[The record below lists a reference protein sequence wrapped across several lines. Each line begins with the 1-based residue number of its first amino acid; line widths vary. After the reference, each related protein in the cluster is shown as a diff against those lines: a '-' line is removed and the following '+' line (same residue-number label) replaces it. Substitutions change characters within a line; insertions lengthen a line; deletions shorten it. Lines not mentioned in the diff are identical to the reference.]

1 MGSSTLK
8 TPSWPSNN
16 PKCSPNKY
24 FRKLPANLPHGYAC
38 PSITP
43 SSNVSSWKSIH
54 SNLNYSH
61 PQSTHLNNEGDLRV
75 SFADQRAIVDVGRT
89 ANHHFVVDDHQFWV
103 HVNQFGDWFWVET
116 RVRSEPVEA
125 DVLRRV
131 GDSRFF
137 QSVQNCVLAAA
148 KHQNSFIK
156 TTFFSFD
163 FLKMFDYPIFNFF
176 LAFIL
181 FDMLFSVL
189 SVYICFRS
197 YF

>member
-1 MGSSTLK
+1 M
-8 TPSWPSNN
+8 
-16 PKCSPNKY
+16 
-24 FRKLPANLPHGYAC
+24 
-38 PSITP
+38 
-43 SSNVSSWKSIH
+43 
-54 SNLNYSH
+54 
-61 PQSTHLNNEGDLRV
+61 
-75 SFADQRAIVDVGRT
+75 
-89 ANHHFVVDDHQFWV
+89 
-103 HVNQFGDWFWVET
+103 
-116 RVRSEPVEA
+116 RSEPVEA
-125 DVLRRV
+125 DVLGRV